1 MAATDSALPPRR
13 SSKRRGQRR
22 GRNVL
27 HYGGLGIAAA
37 VVLFPIYCAAV
48 VAVQPAARLLE
59 FPGILIPTHP
69 DFSTFGDAFNRGHLG
84 RYLVNSAVAS
94 SIITVGQTIT
104 SVLAA
109 YAFAFLRFRWKTV
122 VFTLFL
128 ATLMVPSEVTIVA
141 NLQTIDALGW
151 RDTFQGLTAPFLAF
165 AFGTF
170 LIRQAFLGIPSEL
183 RDAAAIDGYGH
194 WGFLRHVA
202 VPLARPAIAA
212 LGLFSFLLAWNQYLW
227 PLLITEDANMR
238 TVQIGLKSLASGRV
252 DELNLVMAGTVV
264 AALPILLLLLAFQ
277 RNLVRGLTSGAIKG

>member
-1 MAATDSALPPRR
+1 MAATASALPR
-13 SSKRRGQRR
+13 RRGPRR
-22 GRNVL
+22 GRTAL
-27 HYGGLGIAAA
+27 RYGGLVVAAV

-48 VAVQPAARLLE
+48 VAVQPASRLLE
-59 FPGILIPTHP
+59 FPGILIPTDP
-69 DFSTFGDAFNRGHLG
+69 DLSTFGDAFNRGHLG

-94 SIITVGQTIT
+94 SIITLGQITT

-109 YAFAFLRFRWKTV
+109 YAFAFLRFRGKSL

-128 ATLMVPSEVTIVA
+128 ATLMVPAEVTIVA
-141 NLQTIDALGW
+141 NLQTVDSLGW

-170 LIRQAFLGIPSEL
+170 LIRQAFLGIPTEL
-183 RDAAAIDGYGH
+183 RDAAALDGYGH
-194 WGFLRHVA
+194 WGFLRQVA

-227 PLLITEDANMR
+227 PLLITEDADMR

-264 AALPILLLLLAFQ
+264 AALPILVLLLAFQ
-277 RNLVRGLTSGAIKG
+277 RNLVRGLTSGAVKG

>member
-1 MAATDSALPPRR
+1 MAATASALPR
-13 SSKRRGQRR
+13 RRGPRR
-22 GRNVL
+22 GRTAL
-27 HYGGLGIAAA
+27 RYGGLVVAAV

-48 VAVQPAARLLE
+48 VAVQPASRLLE
-59 FPGILIPTHP
+59 FPGILIPTDP
-69 DFSTFGDAFNRGHLG
+69 DLSTFGDAFDRGHLG
-84 RYLVNSAVAS
+84 RYLVNSAVVS
-94 SIITVGQTIT
+94 VIITLGQVVT

-109 YAFAFLRFRWKTV
+109 YAFAFLRFRGKSL

-128 ATLMVPSEVTIVA
+128 ATLMVPAEVTIVA
-141 NLQTIDALGW
+141 NLQTVDSFGW

-170 LIRQAFLGIPSEL
+170 LIRQTFLGIPTEL
-183 RDAAAIDGYGH
+183 RDAAALDGYGH
-194 WGFLRHVA
+194 WGFLRQVA

-227 PLLITEDANMR
+227 PLLITEDADMR

-277 RNLVRGLTSGAIKG
+277 RNLIRGLTSGAIKG

>member
-1 MAATDSALPPRR
+1 MAATASALPRR
-13 SSKRRGQRR
+13 ARRGNTPLRYV
-22 GRNVL
+22 GLVL
-27 HYGGLGIAAA
+27 AAV

-48 VAVQPAARLLE
+48 VAVQPASRLLE
-59 FPGILIPTHP
+59 FPGILIPTDP
-69 DFSTFGDAFNRGHLG
+69 DLSTFGDAFNRGHLG

-94 SIITVGQTIT
+94 VIITVGQMIT

-109 YAFAFLRFRWKTV
+109 YAFAFLRFRGKSL
-122 VFTLFL
+122 VFTVFL
-128 ATLMVPSEVTIVA
+128 ATLMVPAEVTIVA
-141 NLQTIDALGW
+141 NLQTVDSLGW

-170 LIRQAFLGIPSEL
+170 LIRQAFLGIPTEL
-183 RDAAAIDGYGH
+183 RDAASLDGYGH

-227 PLLITEDANMR
+227 PLLITEDADMR

-264 AALPILLLLLAFQ
+264 AALPILILLLAFQ

>member
-1 MAATDSALPPRR
+1 MAATASSLPRR
-13 SSKRRGQRR
+13 RGSRR
-22 GRNVL
+22 GRVAL
-27 HYGGLGIAAA
+27 RYGGLVIAAV

-48 VAVQPAARLLE
+48 IAVQPASRLLE
-59 FPGILIPTHP
+59 FPGILIPTDP
-69 DFSTFGDAFNRGHLG
+69 DLSTFGDAFDRGHLG
-84 RYLVNSAVAS
+84 RYLVNSAVVS
-94 SIITVGQTIT
+94 VIITLGQVVT

-109 YAFAFLRFRWKTV
+109 YAFAFLRFRGKSL

-128 ATLMVPSEVTIVA
+128 ATLMVPAEVTIVA
-141 NLQTIDALGW
+141 NLQTVDSLGW
-151 RDTFQGLTAPFLAF
+151 RDSFQGLTAPFLAF

-170 LIRQAFLGIPSEL
+170 LIRQTFLGIPAEL
-183 RDAAAIDGYGH
+183 RDAAALDGYGH
-194 WGFLRHVA
+194 WGFLRQVA

-227 PLLITEDANMR
+227 PLLITEDADMR

-277 RNLVRGLTSGAIKG
+277 RNLIRGLTSGAIKG

>member
-1 MAATDSALPPRR
+1 MAVRPARRPRR
-13 SSKRRGQRR
+13 SRTALR
-22 GRNVL
+22 
-27 HYGGLGIAAA
+27 YGGLVLAAV

-48 VAVQPAARLLE
+48 VAVQPASRLLE
-59 FPGILIPTHP
+59 FPGILLPTHP
-69 DFSTFGDAFNRGHLG
+69 DLSTFADAFDRGHLG
-84 RYLVNSAVAS
+84 RYLLNSAVAS
-94 SIITVGQTIT
+94 VIITLGQITT

-109 YAFAFLRFRWKTV
+109 YAFAFLRFKGKSL

-128 ATLMVPSEVTIVA
+128 ATLMVPAEVTIVA

-170 LIRQAFLGIPSEL
+170 LIRQAFLGIPTEL
-183 RDAAAIDGYGH
+183 RDAASLDGYGH
-194 WGFLRHVA
+194 WGFLREVA

-227 PLLITEDANMR
+227 PLLITEDADMR

-264 AALPILLLLLAFQ
+264 AALPILILLLAFQ
-277 RNLVRGLTSGAIKG
+277 RNLVRGLTSGAVKG